1 MRLCVFWWVE
11 YKNWQNSGLWSRI
24 HICRSGSRC
33 FYQCRSGSRSRCGSG
48 SWANFTNFVKKLPYK
63 VLKKTRKILHKLKI
77 MELVHIYFILLNK
90 RTIITNF
97 PCIFQFFPQNLPPW
111 IRIHSAG
118 RNPRQPANIQAV
130 LTGCKLNRYPMP
142 AMGYFLSFPDRTFFL
157 SLDPDQRK
165 IRIHEENV
173 LRCKYK

>member
-1 MRLCVFWWVE
+1 
-11 YKNWQNSGLWSRI
+11 
-24 HICRSGSRC
+24 
-33 FYQCRSGSRSRCGSG
+33 
-48 SWANFTNFVKKLPYK
+48 
-63 VLKKTRKILHKLKI
+63 

-90 RTIITNF
+90 RTIIANF